1 MAVIDNISSSLQS
14 FKVNGSNKSLV
25 KVTGTYGT
33 HDILNGGEVVENE
46 LEYTFNING
55 LNGHN
60 IKNIII
66 QSLLLDSNGELSSSR
81 QIGLLLN
88 SLVFNGTFNTSDSAK
103 TIISTSFTIN
113 EEQSA
118 NQYTFVLK
126 VTTTDSNS
134 FYYGLAGF
142 IIELGDIPYQ
152 INFTFSGPNTYRSAN
167 KINVAP
173 LVIALGSQP
182 ISFSKDPTKDF
193 DISTQNIEGRAY
205 FTKDG
210 IYVDGYQYSVNTPAN
225 LQKQGVVKLQ
235 DQFEVDQNNTI
246 IPPSESGVAASPTML
261 YNVVQNVTDYVKSA
275 TTTKA
280 GKVTIQHTFE
290 IDPNDGGIIAPVGEG
305 IAASPQLVYNTLAT
319 AKDYVDDRIDNLPMV
334 GVYIEDNQ
342 GNEQKID
349 EKLVFSNDFEKTNN
363 KIYINWLEISS

>member
-1 MAVIDNISSSLQS
+1 MAVIDNISSALSS

-66 QSLLLDSNGELSSSR
+66 QSLLLDSNGGLSASR

-167 KINVAP
+167 KIHVAP

-182 ISFSKDPTKDF
+182 VSFSKDPTKDF
-193 DISTQNIEGRAY
+193 DISTQNVEGRAY
-205 FTKDG
+205 FAKDG
-210 IYVDGYQYSVNTPAN
+210 IYVDGYQYSVNTTAN
-225 LQKQGVVKLQ
+225 TQKQGVVKLQ
-235 DQFEVDQNNTI
+235 EQFEVDDQNTI
-246 IPPSESGVAASPTML
+246 IAPSESGVAAAPIMVYDLT
-261 YNVVQNVTDYVKSA
+261 QNVTDYVKTA
-275 TTTKA
+275 NLNQF
-280 GKVTIQHTFE
+280 GKVKLQNSFE
-290 IDPNDGGIIAPVGEG
+290 IDPNDGGIIAPTAGG

-319 AKDYVDDRIDNLPMV
+319 AKAYVDEKIDNIPVV
-334 GVYIEDNQ
+334 GVYIEDDN
-342 GNEQKID
+342 GVEEKID
-349 EKLVFSNDFEKTNN
+349 ERLVFSNDFEKTNG
-363 KIYINWLEISS
+363 KIYMNWLEIS